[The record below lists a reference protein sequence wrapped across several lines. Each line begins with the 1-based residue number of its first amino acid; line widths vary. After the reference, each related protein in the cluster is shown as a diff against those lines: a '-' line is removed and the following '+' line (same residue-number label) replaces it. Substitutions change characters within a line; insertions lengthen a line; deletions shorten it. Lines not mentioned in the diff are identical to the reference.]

1 MQHIYI
7 YTLTLIY
14 TYVYSLVHKLHSYLA
29 SCFTLV
35 TKCSFCKV
43 FRNLL
48 YVLIKVMMDLVL
60 KKTQDP
66 TELLFTLVNFESA
79 GKHAAIS
86 QWDPFDKGHFYFWY
100 FSEVLIL
107 TL

>member
-1 MQHIYI
+1 MCIVLSI
-7 YTLTLIY
+7 SSTLTL
-14 TYVYSLVHKLHSYLA
+14 LHVS
-29 SCFTLV
+29 LV

>member
-1 MQHIYI
+1 MCIVLSI
-7 YTLTLIY
+7 SPTLTL
-14 TYVYSLVHKLHSYLA
+14 LHVS
-29 SCFTLV
+29 LV

-43 FRNLL
+43 FQSLL
-48 YVLIKVMMDLVL
+48 YVLIKVMMNLVL

-79 GKHAAIS
+79 GKNAAIN
-86 QWDPFDKGHFYFWY
+86 QRDHFDKGHFYFRY